1 MNWVLYVVLA
11 GLIAAAA
18 VIRRQANNPESV
30 FGRWVENRM
39 RPRLAQGL
47 RAFFYLTLVL
57 WFVIYLT
64 ASKEERGSLSDFFE
78 NIVQTFDHGDKDL
91 P

>member
-1 MNWVLYVVLA
+1 MNWMFYAVLA
-11 GLIAAAA
+11 GLIAAAV
-18 VIRRQANNPESV
+18 VIRRQANNPESAL
-30 FGRWVENRM
+30 GRWVENRM

-78 NIVQTFDHGDKDL
+78 SIARTFDRGDKDL